1 MSMSVLAF
9 LFLDKLGNSSVHL
22 IRVISL
28 SLKSKQMFVFVEN
41 DLDASLDFRCKI
53 MIHQNMYFKPQ
64 ELPMATLE
72 YDMHFEGNPCH
83 RGVQVSC
90 SLAPTKIGTMSED
103 QRYGQTHWP
112 RISHPTE
119 PNH

>member
-1 MSMSVLAF
+1 MSVLAF

-22 IRVISL
+22 IKVISL
-28 SLKSKQMFVFVEN
+28 RLKWKQMFVFVEN
-41 DLDASLDFRCKI
+41 DLDASLDFRGKI

-83 RGVQVSC
+83 REAQVSC

-103 QRYGQTHWP
+103 QHYGQTHWP
-112 RISHPTE
+112 RNSHPTE